1 MTAIKSI
8 GKLTQQTRIIGLPLS
23 ILFCVKK
30 SALGNAVDGVLV
42 VHELTSIAQITYS
55 YLLLMRHVQNHV
67 FLWIN
72 KPNITHDRQ
81 DQSQFP
87 IIGYYY

>member
-30 SALGNAVDGVLV
+30 SALGNTVDGVLV
-42 VHELTSIAQITYS
+42 VHELTSIVQITYS
-55 YLLLMRHVQNHV
+55 YLLLMRHAQNM
-67 FLWIN
+67 FF
-72 KPNITHDRQ
+72 DE
-81 DQSQFP
+81 
-87 IIGYYY
+87 